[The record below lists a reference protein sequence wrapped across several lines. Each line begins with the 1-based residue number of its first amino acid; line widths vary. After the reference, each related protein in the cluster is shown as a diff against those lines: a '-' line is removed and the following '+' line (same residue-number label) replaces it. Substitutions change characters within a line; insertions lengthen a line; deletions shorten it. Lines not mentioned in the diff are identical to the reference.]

1 MSYHLSK
8 SNEERDMRLN
18 SSKFQRS
25 LSVLD
30 YTPPIITNLQMLHS
44 YRLLTKERLNIRRLL
59 TRRDQ
64 LLKELLSPQSQ
75 LISSTRPKSEY
86 VWVDS
91 NFLRR
96 FFSCQDNLEDLFQG
110 AQCRP
115 TIFRRESFVCEHSQ
129 GLHPRV
135 ARQGISK
142 SFPPMSFLTLYA
154 LYHTKSLFLRPFF

>member
-1 MSYHLSK
+1 MSYLLSK

-18 SSKFQRS
+18 SSKFHRS

-30 YTPPIITNLQMLHS
+30 YTPPSITNLRMLHS
-44 YRLLTKERLNIRRLL
+44 YRLLINERLKDRRLL
-59 TRRDQ
+59 ARRDQ
-64 LLKELLSPQSQ
+64 ILKELLSPQSQ

-110 AQCRP
+110 AQCRS

-142 SFPPMSFLTLYA
+142 PFPPTSFLTLCSITYLITVFA
-154 LYHTKSLFLRPFF
+154 SIL